1 MLKSPRLGRYLAAAV
16 LLALVASCS
25 RPPAP
30 ESTIPP
36 TTAPSAELATEP
48 PLAEQIAAVEAG
60 RSTQILVAESPLT
73 DDDLAAV
80 ADLTGL
86 TDLLFDHPD
95 SRITAVGIA
104 HLAQLPALSH
114 LRIRGSGIDD
124 AAIDEIVRLK
134 SLLVLNL
141 PRGSF
146 TDAGLARLAELPELV
161 QLRFHSPAVTDAGI
175 AEFAKFPSLLRLH
188 LIDVQISDAG
198 LAALAA
204 MPELETL
211 YIDGGNLSDKA
222 WDDFFAKRKQVG
234 YVHVHINQ
242 HHHDRDPDKHEH

>member
-1 MLKSPRLGRYLAAAV
+1 MLKTAPRCLVVTV
-16 LLALVASCS
+16 LVALVASCS
-25 RPPAP
+25 RPTVPELATPHEPA
-30 ESTIPP
+30 S
-36 TTAPSAELATEP
+36 SAELATEL

-60 RSTQILVAESPLT
+60 RSTQILVAEVPLT
-73 DDDLAAV
+73 DDDLAAL

-86 TDLLFDHPD
+86 TDLLVDHPD
-95 SRITAVGIA
+95 SRITAAGIA
-104 HLAQLPALSH
+104 HLPRLPALTH
-114 LRIRGSGIDD
+114 LRIRGPGLDD

-175 AEFAKFPSLLRLH
+175 AQLAKFPSLLRLH
-188 LIDVQISDAG
+188 LIDVQISEVG

-211 YIDGGNLSDKA
+211 YLDGGNLSDQA